1 MSTNLQLPEGF
12 QSLEPFVHRW
22 ALEGSAAR
30 AARRGDSTPEER
42 ATFHA
47 AASGEL
53 ARALDHLDARGF
65 AGFDAADQRLMN
77 LMLGLGHAALAV
89 EQQKDAEP
97 RHAADRTHMRITRT
111 PAGA

>member
-1 MSTNLQLPEGF
+1 MNVNSQLPEGF
-12 QSLEPFVHRW
+12 QSLEPFVEGW

-30 AARRGDSTPEER
+30 AARRGAASPEER
-42 ATFHA
+42 AAFHA

-53 ARALDHLDARGF
+53 VRALDHLDARGF

-77 LMLGLGHAALAV
+77 LMLGLGHAALTV

-97 RHAADRTHMRITRT
+97 RHAADRTHLRITRT